1 MNVFYEN
8 FGLRPF
14 QVEKNKIIYGEKIEG
29 GKHIIMTVYQAF
41 SGIDVVLYNSFEKYA
56 RKPGEIQT
64 SSQDFYCISYYISGV
79 YESEIRKNRQRY
91 AMPGSIN
98 IIKSYNSH
106 SKAEIKSDTMQ
117 GFSIMLFPEYFSTEE
132 VQLYMRAF
140 GVDIFAV
147 IDYMN
152 KIADS
157 ASIIPDIK
165 LLHIAYELLEYLMD
179 ENIGMVRMKSLEF
192 FCSIVNDGFKCISS
206 DKNFSKEQI
215 EKTKIIQ
222 EKMLYDLSKHYTIRE
237 LCQEKRLSETI
248 FKECFKAIYQQTP
261 YNFLRMAKMNKA
273 AELLRGKKITVAEV
287 ARELGYE
294 NPSNFTRTFK
304 AMFGVL
310 PKAYKEN
317 N

>member
-1 MNVFYEN
+1 MN
-8 FGLRPF
+8 
-14 QVEKNKIIYGEKIEG
+14 
-29 GKHIIMTVYQAF
+29 
-41 SGIDVVLYNSFEKYA
+41 
-56 RKPGEIQT
+56 
-64 SSQDFYCISYYISGV
+64 C
-79 YESEIRKNRQRY
+79 
-91 AMPGSIN
+91 
-98 IIKSYNSH
+98 
-106 SKAEIKSDTMQ
+106 
-117 GFSIMLFPEYFSTEE
+117 
-132 VQLYMRAF
+132 
-140 GVDIFAV
+140 